1 MMRLFGTGEVDIWTS
16 QDELWD
22 KTRSLI
28 GIMKDD
34 ISILRK
40 VIIWKISR

>member
-1 MMRLFGTGEVDIWTS
+1 MQLFGTGEVDIGTS

-22 KTRSLI
+22 KTRSII
-28 GIMKDD
+28 GIMEDN
-34 ISILRK
+34 ISIIRN